1 MRPPVATVGL
11 ARRGAELTRLRGDP
25 SVPPDASIVI
35 PVNAQADLENVLD
48 VVDEIASYKGQRTF
62 EVVVVIN
69 NYPAEQPPK
78 ELKTYAQ
85 AGMRTLGFP
94 SLWRPGEVVSFTA
107 RVPGSR
113 EAAAGFLIH
122 FDADCRIENSSA
134 LLDWYVA
141 QSERGMEA
149 AYTHVGYY
157 DLRPVWSVR
166 ARIAIH
172 HAARWLK
179 RAVLRIPTIR
189 GSNYAVKRSLFLS
202 LYNRGLLTDDLNVGP
217 AVKASGGSIAY
228 GRARNLQVLTSGRR
242 FRGGWLKLARYLWYR
257 TRYNLRVLP
266 VRPSKPGKARNP
278 FHQKPLR

>member
-1 MRPPVATVGL
+1 MRPPVATAGL
-11 ARRGAELTRLRGDP
+11 ERRGAELARLRGDP

-35 PVNAQADLENVLD
+35 PVNAQADLESVLD
-48 VVDEIASYKGQRTF
+48 VIDEIASYEGQRTF

-69 NYPAEQPPK
+69 NYPADQPPK

-122 FDADCRIENSSA
+122 FDADCRIGNSSV

-141 QSERGMEA
+141 QSERGMQA
-149 AYTHVGYY
+149 AYTRVGYY

-189 GSNYAVKRSLFLS
+189 GSNYAVERSLFLS
-202 LYNRGLLTDDLNVGP
+202 LYDRGLLTDDLNVGP

-228 GRARNLQVLTSGRR
+228 GRARDLQVLTSGRR

-257 TRYNLRVLP
+257 TRYNIRVLP
-266 VRPSKPGKARNP
+266 VRASKPGKARNP